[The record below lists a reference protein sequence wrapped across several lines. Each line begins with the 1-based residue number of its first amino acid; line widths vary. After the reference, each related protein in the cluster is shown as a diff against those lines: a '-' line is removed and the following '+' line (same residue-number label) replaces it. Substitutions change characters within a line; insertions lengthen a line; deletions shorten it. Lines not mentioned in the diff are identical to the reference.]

1 MKKSTEACSVDTA
14 TLRVAHN
21 GGGSNGQ
28 VGIVEELIWTA
39 EDYRIDST
47 TAAKD
52 KDTLNAGIEAGNV
65 IVIGKVK
72 PESKNTDAAF
82 AEDAELNEKELDTE
96 ATRATG
102 YQSKNC
108 ACTHAELLRMNG
120 VNGRLIERT
129 KKGFLKLRYDE
140 DGKLMGMLTSEFI
153 VGLKTTPVAGT
164 PIAYTPFDATFSD
177 GEGDDKAPA
186 EVKVDYSFKDL
197 DKVERLEGEI
207 DTVASNGTN
216 LTFNLTLTQG
226 CSDVAGAGAVKAD
239 MKVYGDDGTE
249 ITTFTATESGS
260 TGVYAIDVTTA
271 LTTVYIEINGIR
283 KIGGVNFLSDAFKA
297 AV

>member
-1 MKKSTEACSVDTA
+1 MKKYTEACSPSTD

-21 GGGSNGQ
+21 AGGSNGQ
-28 VGIVEELIWTA
+28 AGIVEELIWTT
-39 EDYRIDST
+39 EDFRIDSV

-52 KDTLNAGIEAGNV
+52 IDTINEGIAIGKV

-72 PESKNTDAAF
+72 PESLNTDATF

-96 ATRATG
+96 ATRSTG

-129 KKGFLKLRYDE
+129 KKGFLKLRYDDE
-140 DGKLMGMLTSEFI
+140 GKLMGMLTSEFY
-153 VGLKTTPVAGT
+153 VGLKTTPVSGT
-164 PIAYTPFDATFSD
+164 PIAYTPFTATFSD

-186 EVKVDYSFKDL
+186 EVKVDWSYKDL
-197 DKVERLEGEI
+197 DAVERAEGVI
-207 DTVASNGTN
+207 DTVASNGSS

-226 CSDVAGAGAVKAD
+226 CSDAVISGAVKD
-239 MKVYGDDGTE
+239 NFTVSDIDGTD
-249 ITTFTATESGS
+249 ISTFTVSETGS
-260 TGVYAIDVTTA
+260 TGVYAVDVTTDK
-271 LTTVYIEINGIR
+271 TVVYIDIDSVQEISN
-283 KIGGVNFLSDAFKA
+283 VLYLSDTFKA
-297 AV
+297 SV